1 MKKVCVYCGSSDSVN
16 PEYISGA
23 RELGR
28 LLAQKGIGLVYGG
41 GKIGLMGA
49 VADGVLEA
57 GGEVHG
63 VIVESMNTPALAHGG
78 LSSLEVTA
86 TMQQRKWRMFEK
98 ADAFIALPG
107 GYGTFDEL
115 FETITWAQIGVHE
128 KPIGLLSLRGYFEP
142 LWKMVKHAEA
152 EGFIYREHADMLCIS
167 DKTEDL
173 LDCLANHSPDREAV
187 RRWMRQ

>member
-1 MKKVCVYCGSSDSVN
+1 MKKVCVYCGSSDSVHA
-16 PEYISGA
+16 EYITGA

-28 LLAQKGIGLVYGG
+28 LLGQRGIGLVYGG
-41 GKIGLMGA
+41 GKTGLMGA
-49 VADGVLEA
+49 VADGVLDT

-78 LSSLEVTA
+78 LSGLEVTA
-86 TMQQRKWRMFEK
+86 TMQQRKWRMFEM

-167 DKTEDL
+167 NKAEDL